1 MALMHGSGHIYVHN
15 FLWAME
21 GGKELMEVTLA
32 AVVAT
37 LLVSVVK
44 KLAPPFLWC
53 SAGLVAAA
61 GSLPAHQRFIASVVV
76 ASYDRILKY
85 GTAPASVTPAVNIAN
100 AC

>member
-1 MALMHGSGHIYVHN
+1 MIQNSDANWTYQ
-15 FLWAME
+15 
-21 GGKELMEVTLA
+21 
-32 AVVAT
+32 
-37 LLVSVVK
+37 
-44 KLAPPFLWC
+44 
-53 SAGLVAAA
+53 VAAA